1 MRTTSA
7 TTGHTDLLSG
17 ILKVQ
22 VRNEDKITEQ
32 DRIYCQDQQDELY
45 KTLDQIAW
53 WYNIFKREAEKYE
66 GKIKLKHE
74 PNGKI
79 ITSSYD
85 LHYRYNN
92 DREDYTLHEFTPFKD
107 INELVDS
114 RQNAVKNFINRIIG
128 YFNKTYH
135 VSVEAPA
142 IDEKTLPMGFRPV
155 YTTYVDVVI
164 EHLGARVSAIRRRKS

>member
-1 MRTTSA
+1 MQTTSA
-7 TTGHTDLLSG
+7 TSTGHTDLLSG

-32 DRIYCQDQQDELY
+32 DRIYCQNQQDELY

-79 ITSSYD
+79 TTSSTIGTITMRRIIPITS
-85 LHYRYNN
+85 L
-92 DREDYTLHEFTPFKD
+92 L
-107 INELVDS
+107 LS
-114 RQNAVKNFINRIIG
+114 RTSMSWWIAVTVLSG
-128 YFNKTYH
+128 TS
-135 VSVEAPA
+135 SVAS
-142 IDEKTLPMGFRPV
+142 
-155 YTTYVDVVI
+155 
-164 EHLGARVSAIRRRKS
+164 SAISTTHTASLLKHQRLMRRLCR